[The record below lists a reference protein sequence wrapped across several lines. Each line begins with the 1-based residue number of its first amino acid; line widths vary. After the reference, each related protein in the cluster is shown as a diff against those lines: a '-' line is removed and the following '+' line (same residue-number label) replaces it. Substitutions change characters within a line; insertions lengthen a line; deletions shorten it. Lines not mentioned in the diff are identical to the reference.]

1 MTVRDLDKRDEVR
14 DTSDINELG
23 KTGALNN

>member
-1 MTVRDLDKRDEVR
+1 MTARDLHERDDIR
-14 DTSDINELG
+14 NTSDINELG